1 MNRTESVWKL
11 EHMEINIGR
20 AANGLSGFQL
30 KILDS
35 PVYIT
40 CPQICFVLTSLE
52 GPAEVR
58 Q

>member
-35 PVYIT
+35 PFISPVPKY
-40 CPQICFVLTSLE
+40 VLFLL
-52 GPAEVR
+52 VHR
-58 Q
+58 DQ